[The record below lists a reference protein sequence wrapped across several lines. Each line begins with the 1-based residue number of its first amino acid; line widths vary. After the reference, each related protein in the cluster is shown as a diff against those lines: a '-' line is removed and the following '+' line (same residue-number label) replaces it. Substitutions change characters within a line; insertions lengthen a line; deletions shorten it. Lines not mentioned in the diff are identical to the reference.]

1 MSTHKHS
8 WVLMSSHENSWA
20 FRSTP
25 ELLWALSSTHEHS
38 WVWCHGN
45 RSAHECYRR
54 YVSMLM
60 NAHECPWVLIAAL
73 GWSWAA
79 MSRVLI
85 VACEYSWAWL
95 QSARRTHELSWCHGT
110 IVIVMNANECSC
122 VLMIAHGFIL
132 NSHESSWV
140 PMSTHECQW
149 TLRRAHECWWVIQ
162 SALVLDSLQN
172 KKCQLFKRVPCSILT
187 ISWSRFNQ
195 IIKSWIFL
203 KSTWKGLLKN
213 VQDEISRPLGSRE
226 IQKTKALPVLRDTL
240 YNIGY

>member
-122 VLMIAHGFIL
+122 VLMIAHGCFWML
-132 NSHESSWV
+132 
-140 PMSTHECQW
+140 M
-149 TLRRAHECWWVIQ
+149 RAHGYPWVLM
-162 SALVLDSLQN
+162 SANELSGGLMSADE
-172 KKCQLFKRVPCSILT
+172 
-187 ISWSRFNQ
+187 WSR
-195 IIKSWIFL
+195 
-203 KSTWKGLLKN
+203 
-213 VQDEISRPLGSRE
+213 
-226 IQKTKALPVLRDTL
+226 VL
-240 YNIGY
+240 